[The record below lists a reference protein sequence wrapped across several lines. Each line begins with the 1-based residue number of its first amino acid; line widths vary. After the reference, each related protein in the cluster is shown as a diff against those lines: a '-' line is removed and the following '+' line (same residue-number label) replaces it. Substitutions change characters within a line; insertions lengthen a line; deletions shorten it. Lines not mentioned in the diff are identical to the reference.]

1 MDPDQND
8 RILLSLHMYGLG
20 TFAEKVEPRTIG
32 TAEVNGQPA
41 LWTTGPYVL
50 RLRNGDMDV
59 RRLIDGR
66 VLIWEQGSITYRLET
81 DLDMEEAVKIAES
94 LK

>member
-1 MDPDQND
+1 MD
-8 RILLSLHMYGLG
+8 L
-20 TFAEKVEPRTIG
+20 
-32 TAEVNGQPA
+32 
-41 LWTTGPYVL
+41 
-50 RLRNGDMDV
+50 

-81 DLDMEEAVKIAES
+81 DLEMDEAVKIAES